1 VHRTPWAIPGCLA
14 PVVDRETYHR
24 VASRRRRGGVYGTW
38 PSRRPCACERYA
50 SIIVRIAGALSV
62 LVVAAWFLLF
72 RSVDGGPTAA
82 ALTQGF
88 LTVYA
93 IALIV
98 LIWMGVGMARIV
110 RAALRVRREVF
121 GDGATSRE
129 NPNP

>member
-1 VHRTPWAIPGCLA
+1 
-14 PVVDRETYHR
+14 
-24 VASRRRRGGVYGTW
+24 
-38 PSRRPCACERYA
+38 
-50 SIIVRIAGALSV
+50 V

-72 RSVDGGPTAA
+72 RSVDGGPTGA

-110 RAALRVRREVF
+110 RAALCARREVF